1 MARDISRIPF
11 VDEQKVIT
19 PEGALELDRQ
29 FRTEIYTTAQITDA
43 SSGCNSNRFE
53 SKMIWNTTTSR
64 PLWSA
69 GSTRTSAWVDGQGAT
84 VHTPS

>member
-29 FRTEIYTTAQITDA
+29 FRTEIYTTTQITDA
-43 SSGCNSNRFE
+43 GSGCNSNRFE
-53 SKMIWNTTTSR
+53 SKMIWNTTTKR
-64 PLWSA
+64 PLWSSSA
-69 GSTRTSAWVDGQGAT
+69 SRTGAWVDGQGAT